1 MNVFLMISLHDTK
14 IDPREKFILDS
25 VLATEDY
32 DVLFLGI
39 GDHYHP
45 LKSANVINLPE
56 ENLSYWDLIRNTLF
70 VIRYREKIMRP
81 FMLLTITLLPIA
93 FALRVILTI
102 APIIALFIKLQHR
115 FKKLCKGKISSSK
128 NETTIKSASSTSF
141 ASAFPRLKSY
151 IVDSKNLGF
160 LIRLTWNIH
169 FHLIHKNR
177 ILLRYVEKNMKRI
190 EVIHANDFDTFITA
204 LILQN
209 KFSSKIVY
217 DSQEFFPDSN
227 SVFSRAEKAFYS
239 GIDRKYCHKADVVVT
254 VTPQLG
260 SHIKKVYDL
269 KRVFII
275 PNAYPKNNSLVPDK
289 LVTENTKKK
298 FVFQGNFSLNR
309 GLEILISA
317 WKSQG
322 LSKVAELYLVGPNN
336 RHKEKLMNLARSLNI
351 INKGVFFPEAV
362 SPEDLV
368 HNLRSY
374 DVGVIPYPPIDNNF
388 RFCCPNKLG
397 QYMAAGIAVLS
408 NELPF
413 VDSMIELASCG
424 HSYKFN
430 DERSL
435 AEEVVK
441 FCNSESLAV
450 LKVNSKAFH
459 EKVFNWEKIGE
470 RFILLYQE
478 INYEINESDSGPLT
492 FVV

>member
-1 MNVFLMISLHDTK
+1 MISLHDTR

-25 VLATEDY
+25 VLSTEDY

-39 GDHYHP
+39 GDHHHP
-45 LKSANVINLPE
+45 LRSSNAINLPE
-56 ENLSYWDLIRNTLF
+56 KNLSYWDLIRNALF
-70 VIRYREKIMRP
+70 VIRYRKKIMRP
-81 FMLLTITLLPIA
+81 LMLLTIALLPIA
-93 FALRVILTI
+93 FVLRVIITI
-102 APIIALFIKLQHR
+102 GPIIALFIKLQYR
-115 FKKLCKGKISSSK
+115 FKKMLKGKIGNSK
-128 NETTIKSASSTSF
+128 NTTKIELTSSTSL

-151 IVDSKNLGF
+151 MVDSKNLGF

-190 EVIHANDFDTFITA
+190 DVIHANDFDTYITA
-204 LILQN
+204 LILQS

-260 SHIKKVYDL
+260 SHIKRVYDL

-275 PNAYPKNNSLVPDK
+275 PNAYPKSNLLIPDK
-289 LVTENTKKK
+289 LVIENTKKK

-317 WKSQG
+317 WQSQG

-336 RHKEKLMNLARSLNI
+336 RHKEKLMKLAKSLDI
-351 INKGVFFPEAV
+351 MDKGVYFPEAV

-368 HNLRSY
+368 HNLMSY

-430 DERSL
+430 NERSL
-435 AEEVVK
+435 AEEVIK

-450 LKVNSKAFH
+450 LKVNSKTFH

-470 RFILLYQE
+470 RFILLYE
-478 INYEINESDSGPLT
+478 GTNFEINEKDSGPLT
-492 FVV
+492 FIV